1 MVILYQSQTLAINS
15 PSASPTLSIDEMWEV
30 MLLKCRKPEL
40 FVAPMSGSAIIEE
53 TPTFMKRSVTLKEGM
68 GPPGGEAIEEL
79 QIRAP
84 WKIDFYNLN
93 SGAFINNTVPKARTR
108 QTSTLPST
116 SSGRTPIC
124 KRGVKRR
131 KKC

>member
-1 MVILYQSQTLAINS
+1 MVILYQSQTLPINS

-40 FVAPMSGSAIIEE
+40 FVAPMSGSAVIEE

-68 GPPGGEAIEEL
+68 GLPGGEVIEEL

-84 WKIDFYNLN
+84 WK
-93 SGAFINNTVPKARTR
+93 VKPV
-108 QTSTLPST
+108 LPW
-116 SSGRTPIC
+116 
-124 KRGVKRR
+124 VFVLWFL
-131 KKC
+131 